1 MKRKGGALASLIL
14 LTLVSLGPIGWF
26 FVDLLERRYDR
37 LIFLFVASIIVTA
50 ICAAF
55 WTAYFCFARKAD
67 DADDDLDEID
77 GQ

>member
-37 LIFLFVASIIVTA
+37 LIFLFVTSIIVTA
-50 ICAAF
+50 ICAVF
-55 WTAYFCFARKAD
+55 WTA
-67 DADDDLDEID
+67 
-77 GQ
+77 